1 MPGKP
6 EADQSGNVKL
16 KPIIGWEI
24 GPVAGISLLLAI
36 QYAES
41 PQEFQ
46 TGGKSVRF
54 VLTPEQALLL
64 AEKLQKAGKS
74 LLQPTPQGMPYQ

>member
-1 MPGKP
+1 MS
-6 EADQSGNVKL
+6 AATVNL

-24 GPVAGISLLLAI
+24 GSVAGISLFLAI

-74 LLQPTPQGMPYQ
+74 LLEPPPAGQPTH

>member
-1 MPGKP
+1 MTN
-6 EADQSGNVKL
+6 EDRSGNVKL

-24 GPVAGISLLLAI
+24 GPVAEIGLLLAI

-54 VLTPEQALLL
+54 VLSPEQALLL

-74 LLQPTPQGMPYQ
+74 LLRSDGQQHQ

>member
-1 MPGKP
+1 MND
-6 EADQSGNVKL
+6 ASSNIKL

-24 GPVAGISLLLAI
+24 GVVAGISLLLAI

-41 PQEFQ
+41 PQDFQ

-74 LLQPTPQGMPYQ
+74 LLEPPPAGRPTH